1 MAENADLKLKIHL
14 KEGGEKLAGIY
25 FLVNLALFAH
35 PRDLYIYILI
45 SFRFPKRMK
54 RKIVS
59 PVTKLLRICRKMK
72 KKKSFF
78 SRNFDILYL
87 KKI

>member
-35 PRDLYIYILI
+35 PRDLYIYIN
-45 SFRFPKRMK
+45 
-54 RKIVS
+54 
-59 PVTKLLRICRKMK
+59 
-72 KKKSFF
+72 FF
-78 SRNFDILYL
+78 SISKENETKNCLACYKVVTYL
-87 KKI
+87 

>member
-45 SFRFPKRMK
+45 S
-54 RKIVS
+54 S
-59 PVTKLLRICRKMK
+59 PSISKGNETKNCLSCYKVVT
-72 KKKSFF
+72 
-78 SRNFDILYL
+78 YL
-87 KKI
+87 